1 MGCCSEPLC
10 CSRST
15 SANCSFCATWY
26 LLLFLSAVLKIC
38 ACLNPET
45 HVRHQDIFIFSKL
58 DNLNRTD
65 SLAGLSSR
73 TPHNSNRSQIIQ
85 FIQYFRFSVIC
96 LSYSFASPQCL
107 SLIISYLRYFHWK
120 PLTLV
125 AFLFRR
131 VSGGECCSCLRAVFS
146 CSLCRQPIVVSP
158 SPKQSCKELLD
169 LPWLTLRLLGVWS
182 LFCEA
187 AWFCLWVA
195 FCFFYFLGC
204 FFSSSSDFSSIY
216 VLAIW

>member
-85 FIQYFRFSVIC
+85 FIQYFPFYSAFPLFPSHTHLQV
-96 LSYSFASPQCL
+96 LSAYLWLFH
-107 SLIISYLRYFHWK
+107 LRYFHWN

-131 VSGGECCSCLRAVFS
+131 VSGGECCSCLCAVFS

-195 FCFFYFLGC
+195 FSFFIFLVVS
-204 FFSSSSDFSSIY
+204 FLP
-216 VLAIW
+216 VLISVPFMY